1 MHRLR
6 QGCNPAEDRA
16 EAVSPKLSKVTAD
29 DNGFTAKW
37 KKSSGVDGYQIR
49 YSLKKNMKGSKTVT
63 AGKNA
68 VSKKVKKLKSRKT
81 YYIKIRAYKTVN
93 GKKLFGK
100 WSNKKT
106 VKTL

>member
-1 MHRLR
+1 
-6 QGCNPAEDRA
+6 
-16 EAVSPKLSKVTAD
+16 
-29 DNGFTAKW
+29 
-37 KKSSGVDGYQIR
+37 
-49 YSLKKNMKGSKTVT
+49 MKGSKTVT

-68 VSKKVKKLKSRKT
+68 GSKKVKKLKSRKT
-81 YYIKIRAYKTVN
+81 YYMKIRAYKSVN